1 MKKKTILLFIIF
13 INTVV
18 YAQNISGKVTYVVSM
33 EAFSEKKIDSI
44 SKKMRTKK
52 VKMDKWMKDIFKNTP
67 NVKAFLDF
75 TNGESIYYVEEK
87 MQVEGKPTF
96 NMNRIFAGGDNKIY
110 KNSKAKEYLKEY
122 VRENLLIEKKEK
134 KWKITQESKQIGN
147 YLCFKAIDITSTN
160 TKMKPIVW
168 FTPQIP
174 VSFGPLEYNGLP
186 GLVILVEMYN
196 RTISASKIVLNPKE
210 KIKLKKLIKGD
221 RVTEEEFKEKT
232 KSFFKTLKKR
242 KQ

>member
-1 MKKKTILLFIIF
+1 M
-13 INTVV
+13 
-18 YAQNISGKVTYVVSM
+18 
-33 EAFSEKKIDSI
+33 
-44 SKKMRTKK
+44 
-52 VKMDKWMKDIFKNTP
+52 
-67 NVKAFLDF
+67 
-75 TNGESIYYVEEK
+75 
-87 MQVEGKPTF
+87 
-96 NMNRIFAGGDNKIY
+96 
-110 KNSKAKEYLKEY
+110 
-122 VRENLLIEKKEK
+122 
-134 KWKITQESKQIGN
+134 
-147 YLCFKAIDITSTN
+147 CFKAIDITSTN